1 MRIFAAG
8 IGTES
13 NTFAAWPTGR
23 RGFEES
29 GVYRGDASRPD
40 GKNGGGKYE
49 CMVMVEFRARAEA
62 DGHEFC
68 EGLLTFAQP
77 SGPTV
82 HSVYE
87 GYRDEIVADLKARGP
102 FDVVLLF
109 LHGAMVSTACDDCE
123 GDLIAHIRQAAGR
136 KTVIGVELDLHCH
149 LTEAMV
155 GTADAVVLCKEYP
168 HDDFVPRAAELY
180 DICTRAAAGEV
191 RPTSA
196 VFDCRM
202 VGFYPTTREPMAGL
216 VERVRAAE
224 ARPGV
229 LSLSIAHGFPWGDT
243 PDTGTRMLAVTDGD
257 PALAQSLAEEFGRE
271 IYALREVLLPRL
283 PTIDQALTLAGGSNG
298 RAVLA
303 DTADN
308 AGGGAPSDNTAMLAA
323 ILERGLDRVA
333 LGPLWDPI
341 AAGVCAEAGLGAT
354 LPLRLGGKSGPVSG
368 DPLDLVVTVRG
379 IREDHEQTG
388 LGGSRQPMG
397 LSVWLEVEPGV
408 HIVVNSVRT
417 QAFHPDLFTGL
428 GLDLTD
434 MRLVVVK
441 SSQHFDTGFRPIA
454 DLVVPV
460 GTPGAIQMDFANL
473 AYRKKRD
480 MDFHPRVADPLG

>member
-29 GVYRGDASRPD
+29 GVFRGDASVQ
-40 GKNGGGKYE
+40 GGKYE

-62 DGHEFC
+62 GGHEFA

-82 HSVYE
+82 HSVYAA
-87 GYRDEIVADLKARGP
+87 YRDEIIADLKARGP

-109 LHGAMVSTACDDCE
+109 LHGAMVSTECDDCE
-123 GDLIAHIRQAAGR
+123 GDLIAHVRAAAGPEA
-136 KTVIGVELDLHCH
+136 VIGVELDPHCH
-149 LTEAMV
+149 LTDVMV
-155 GTADAVVLCKEYP
+155 ETADVVILAKEYP

-180 DICTRAAAGEV
+180 DICARAAAGEIE
-191 RPTSA
+191 PTSA

-216 VERVRAAE
+216 VERVRSAE
-224 ARPGV
+224 KRPGV

-257 PALAQSLAEEFGRE
+257 PQLARSLAEEFGRE
-271 IYALREVLLPRL
+271 IYALRDDLLPRL
-283 PTIDQALTLAGGSNG
+283 PSVDEALNLAAGSNG

-308 AGGGAPSDNTAMLAA
+308 AGGGAPSDNTVLLAA

-333 LGPLWDPI
+333 LGPLWDPV
-341 AAGVCAEAGLGAT
+341 AASVCAEAGVGARFR
-354 LPLRLGGKSGPVSG
+354 LRLGGKTGPVSG
-368 DPLDLVVTVRG
+368 DPLDLVVTVRA
-379 IREDHEQTG
+379 IREDHAQTG

-397 LSVWLEVEPGV
+397 LSAWLEVEPGV

-417 QAFHPDLFTGL
+417 QAFHPDLFTNL
-428 GLDLTD
+428 GIDLAA

-454 DLVVPV
+454 DLVVAV
-460 GTPGAIQMDFANL
+460 GTPGAIQMDFAGL
-473 AYRKKRD
+473 PYRRKRD
-480 MDFHPRVADPLG
+480 LDFHPRVADPLG

>member
-29 GVYRGDASRPD
+29 GVFRGDASLQ
-40 GKNGGGKYE
+40 GGKYE

-62 DGHEFC
+62 DGHEFA

-82 HSVYE
+82 HSVYTA
-87 GYRDEIVADLKARGP
+87 YRDEITADIAARGP

-109 LHGAMVSTACDDCE
+109 LHGAMVSTECDDCE
-123 GDLIAHIRQAAGR
+123 GDLIACIRQAAGP
-136 KTVIGVELDLHCH
+136 KAVIGVELDPHCH
-149 LTEAMV
+149 LTGAMV
-155 GTADAVVLCKEYP
+155 ETADVVILAKEYP

-180 DICTRAAAGEV
+180 DICTRAAAGAV
-191 RPTSA
+191 KPTSA

-216 VERVRAAE
+216 VERVRQAE
-224 ARPGV
+224 MRPGV

-243 PDTGTRMLAVTDGD
+243 PDTGTRILAVTDGD
-257 PALAQSLAEEFGRE
+257 SALARSVAEEFGRA
-271 IYALREVLLPRL
+271 IYALRDELLPRL
-283 PTIDQALTLAGGSNG
+283 PSVDEALTLAAGSNG

-308 AGGGAPSDNTAMLAA
+308 AGGGAPSDNTAILAA
-323 ILERGLDRVA
+323 ILARGLDRVA
-333 LGPLWDPI
+333 LGPLWDPV
-341 AAGVCAEAGLGAT
+341 AASVCAEAGVGARF
-354 LPLRLGGKSGPVSG
+354 PLRLGGKSGPVSG
-368 DPLDLVVTVRG
+368 DPLDLVVTVRA

-397 LSVWLEVEPGV
+397 LSVWLEVESGV
-408 HIVVNSVRT
+408 HLVVNSVRT

-428 GLDLTD
+428 GLDLSE

-454 DLVVPV
+454 DLVVSV

-473 AYRKKRD
+473 PYRKKRD